1 MPKEITRPK
10 CGENM
15 EEIRRKIAAGA
26 GSAEPASK
34 YPPEE
39 IHFKYKCSNRECS
52 NYGEEFYEDEL

>member
-1 MPKEITRPK
+1 MPKETKCPK

-15 EEIRRKIAAGA
+15 EEIQRKIAAGA
-26 GSAEPASK
+26 GGGPK
-34 YPPEE
+34 GNIYPPEE